1 MGRSKFSVNSNFRY
15 SILTKTFSFELPTQV
30 PAEADSDGNTMP
42 TDLKSL
48 LAAVYRRFW
57 LIALSFLAVF
67 SLVAYMTFT
76 ATPLYTAKA
85 TVIVDTKERNCYQV
99 CTGSPWNRCCQP
111 LFSLRWG
118 VFSLRICAL
127 S

>member
-67 SLVAYMTFT
+67 SLVAYMTFNQV
-76 ATPLYTAKA
+76 PLYKA
-85 TVIVDTKERNCYQV
+85 SSIV
-99 CTGSPWNRCCQP
+99 
-111 LFSLRWG
+111 
-118 VFSLRICAL
+118 
-127 S
+127 